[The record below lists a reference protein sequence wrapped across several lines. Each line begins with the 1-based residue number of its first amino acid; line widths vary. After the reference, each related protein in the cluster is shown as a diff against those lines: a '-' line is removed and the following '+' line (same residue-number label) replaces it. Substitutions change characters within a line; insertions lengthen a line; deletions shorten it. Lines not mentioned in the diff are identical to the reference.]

1 MRPRPSCLHVPAR
14 GPLLRG
20 GQRILG
26 ALTLAA
32 AAAAD
37 PSFEI
42 LPDLPNAPGE
52 MRAEGVSADGCV
64 VVGWGGGSD
73 PRAFR
78 WRYGYTESPP
88 LDPFYPP
95 VPAGKS
101 AAHAI
106 SGDGG
111 VVVGEFQAE
120 GSLSVDVMRWTL
132 PVRDPDGTP
141 VVFEQFDL
149 LSSGA
154 FALGA
159 SGDGSSI
166 VGVSEVGHDTP
177 QPVLWLDGVI
187 QPLPPL
193 DLPQDLAPS
202 VGEAWGISDDGSIA
216 AGWLRATD
224 ASPFPHHAVR
234 WDAGIA
240 TSLGVLPG
248 AVASEAFAIS
258 GDGSAI
264 VGTSDGRAFVHSG
277 GALAE
282 LGGGAEIARSVSF
295 DGSRIVGSAAAGP
308 FLWDPDDGTRDLASW
323 LETVY
328 GFDLGDWT
336 LDDATAISA
345 DGNTV
350 VGYATNG
357 LGDVRAYRAALS
369 EAGCP
374 PRPTLLSPFD
384 LYPSPYAVV
393 GPFDLEL
400 APNGDLYVARGG
412 YPLDQAGAQV
422 IRVLANGA
430 IPDESELVMDDS
442 GDGLGHPLHGFV
454 KLALAPDGTLYVIG
468 SAVQHGFRVD
478 PTTGVAEVFF
488 DVSGDAI
495 DDLDAQPFNVA
506 VEPNGNL
513 LVATLTRA
521 LRILPDGSV
530 SELLDAATATQLLFS
545 GICCFSPNTAQ
556 IWQVLPHPS
565 GDVIV
570 AAVGGLIR
578 IDPQGAASV
587 IFNYTDP
594 YALPNYPDV
603 FYDAGVIYGVAID
616 TAGEIFFHDGQ
627 RVWRS
632 SAQGPQPIVG
642 PIPDPQGGT
651 FSGLKKIVIDEDGG
665 FILTNVGTRS
675 AAFRVTPA
683 GAVAVIAEGSGSPRY
698 TEIQSPED
706 VLVAGLPSHPNRKVA
721 YIADWGSNQLI
732 MAEMPALP
740 AACSDGLDNDGD
752 GAIDYPDDSGCVSPY
767 DAGEELFA
775 LPEPAGIGAISA
787 GIIALALLAR
797 RRRGHLRG
805 PKLWCGLAAVSR
817 RAYRNP

>member
-1 MRPRPSCLHVPAR
+1 MRPRPSHRHVAAR
-14 GPLLRG
+14 RPLLRSG
-20 GQRILG
+20 KLILG
-26 ALTLAA
+26 ALALAA
-32 AAAAD
+32 SAAAD
-37 PSFEI
+37 PSFQI
-42 LPDLPNAPGE
+42 LPDLPDAPGE
-52 MRAEGVSADGCV
+52 MHAEGVSADGCV

-88 LDPFYPP
+88 LNPFYPP

-120 GSLSVDVMRWTL
+120 GSLSVDSMRWTL
-132 PVRDPDGTP
+132 PIRDPDGTP

-149 LSSGA
+149 LSSGS

-159 SGDGSSI
+159 SVDGSSI
-166 VGVSEVGHDTP
+166 VGVSEVGHDIP
-177 QPVLWLDGVI
+177 QPVLWLDGVF

-216 AGWLRATD
+216 AGWLRVTD

-234 WDAGIA
+234 WEAGIA

-248 AVASEAFAIS
+248 AVESEARAIS
-258 GDGSAI
+258 ADGSAI
-264 VGTSDGRAFVHSG
+264 VGTSDGRAFVHTNG
-277 GALAE
+277 TLEE

-308 FLWDPDDGTRDLASW
+308 FLWDRDDGTRDLASW
-323 LETVY
+323 LETAY

-345 DGNTV
+345 DGSTV
-350 VGYATNG
+350 VGYAMNG
-357 LGDVRAYRAALS
+357 LGDVRAFRAALS

-374 PRPTLLSPFD
+374 PRPTLLSSPFD
-384 LYPSPYAVV
+384 LYPSPYAVAA
-393 GPFDLEL
+393 PFDLEL

-422 IRVLANGA
+422 IRVLANGW

-454 KLALAPDGTLYVIG
+454 KLAVAPDGTLYVIG
-468 SAVQHGFRVD
+468 SAIQHGFRVD

-495 DDLDAQPFNVA
+495 DDLDAQPANIA

-530 SELLDAATATQLLFS
+530 SELLDATTATQLLLS
-545 GICCFSPNTAQ
+545 GICCFPPNTAQ

-578 IDPQGAASV
+578 IDSQGTATV

-594 YALPNYPDV
+594 YALPNYPEV

-616 TAGEIFFHDGQ
+616 PAGEIFFHDGQ

-632 SAQGPQPIVG
+632 SAQGPQPVVG

-651 FSGLKKIVIDEDGG
+651 FNGLKKIVIDEDGN
-665 FILTNVGTRS
+665 FILTNAGTQV
-675 AAFRVTPA
+675 AAFRATPE
-683 GAVAVIAEGSGSPRY
+683 GAVTVIAEDSGTFGPNF
-698 TEIQSPED
+698 QSPED
-706 VLVAGLPSHPNRKVA
+706 VLVADFPSYPNRKVA
-721 YIADWGSNQLI
+721 YIADWGKNRLV
-732 MAEMPALP
+732 MAEIPPLP

-752 GAIDYPDDSGCVSPY
+752 GSIDYPDDSGCVSPY

-775 LPEPAGIGAISA
+775 LPDPAGITAISA
-787 GIIALALLAR
+787 GVVALALLAR
-797 RRRGHLRG
+797 RGPGRLRVR
-805 PKLWCGLAAVSR
+805 LYC
-817 RAYRNP
+817 